1 MLCFL
6 EKIKN
11 SDPYQKKSTISLW
24 HNIVKNFEI
33 IDALCNKKTIGL
45 LIKEDV
51 NNFFIFCNNAIIIA
65 PKHFYNIEYI

>member
-6 EKIKN
+6 EKSN
-11 SDPYQKKSTISLW
+11 NLETYHKKSTINLW
-24 HNIVKNFEI
+24 HNIIKNFEI
-33 IDALCNKKTIGL
+33 IDKLCNKKTIGL
-45 LIKEDV
+45 LVEEDL